1 MKYVTIGIRVLSLG
15 LFLFLILNG
24 KMMIWLG
31 IFVICL
37 LLAAFGGRIYCG
49 YVCPMNTVMGP
60 IEWLSKKLKLQTK
73 AVPNWLLSGKVS
85 WIALFASIVIML
97 VSKKI
102 AQVNIPILIIW
113 LVISVLVTLRYRQY
127 VFHNFICPFGVLQKV
142 FGKYAKYSK
151 LVNHDSCVGCKL
163 CEKTC
168 PTEAIVVENNRKA
181 SINTAL
187 CLQCTNCQQVCLKN
201 AIHYKKR

>member
-1 MKYVTIGIRVLSLG
+1 MKYVATGIRVLSLG
-15 LFLFLILNG
+15 IFLFLILNG
-24 KMMIWLG
+24 KMMLWLG
-31 IFVICL
+31 IFASSL
-37 LLAAFGGRIYCG
+37 LLALFFGRIYCG
-49 YVCPMNTVMGP
+49 YVCPMNTIMGP

-73 AVPNWLLSGKVS
+73 VVPKLLLSVKIS
-85 WIALFASIVIML
+85 WIALFTSIVIML
-97 VSKKI
+97 ASKKI
-102 AQVNIPILIIW
+102 AQVNIPILMIW
-113 LVISVLVTLRYRQY
+113 LVISVLVTLRYRPY

-168 PTEAIVVENNRKA
+168 PTEAIVVENNGKA

-187 CLQCTNCQQVCLKN
+187 CLQCTNCQQVCPKN
-201 AIHYKKR
+201 AIHYKMR